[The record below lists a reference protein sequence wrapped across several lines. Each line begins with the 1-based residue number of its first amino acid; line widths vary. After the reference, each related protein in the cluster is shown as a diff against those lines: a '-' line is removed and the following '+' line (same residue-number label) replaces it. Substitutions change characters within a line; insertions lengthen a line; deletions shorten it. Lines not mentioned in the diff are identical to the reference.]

1 MVDNNNSF
9 NFGDMLKNFEKQTAI
24 KPNSIINA
32 MVLCLDSSN
41 QFVIFDIY
49 SKQEAKVSVKEFETI
64 PQAGEVIPLYV
75 VAVNDKGEAILSRR
89 RANKEVRKKQLIEA
103 MNAKTVLQGS
113 IIGKNYSIG
122 SSSFNGYKV
131 DLGDITALLPK
142 SQIHGFERIKDK
154 ENFDGEKFDFLV
166 TNIDDSRDT
175 INVVMLDENIKKYT
189 LKDISQSKIKERD
202 VVEGNVIAI
211 EDYGVFFLIDNQYL
225 GFIKINDLSANK
237 RIEHPSEILSLG
249 ETVKAKVIKVEAN
262 RVKCSLALLDTSNL
276 EEIASRFKI
285 GSIYKAKITSII
297 NHGCYVFLDDGLPL
311 EAGKKKK
318 RMDGFIDAYEMSW
331 NESDFYSGKFKIGDQ
346 IDFKVLSID
355 VIITGSCKQC
365 DMTPF
370 EKFCQQFKEN
380 AVINVTINNCHKN
393 KAIAEIVLEDKT
405 IISGLVDKRE
415 FHWDYNT
422 AVSEFN
428 KIRTGGNYQVNTKI
442 VKINKDNC
450 HIDLSMKKIDKD
462 PIEEFMDKYSPSSN
476 SVEAEVTYVADNYVL
491 LSVDKWK
498 NILILYKSN
507 DSNLK
512 LKSKVKVNIGKLDK
526 KSKHDR
532 HIMAF
537 LADRNRKGKDHFNNS
552 LADNISFDY

>member
-405 IISGLVDKRE
+405 II
-415 FHWDYNT
+415 
-422 AVSEFN
+422 
-428 KIRTGGNYQVNTKI
+428 
-442 VKINKDNC
+442 
-450 HIDLSMKKIDKD
+450 KK
-462 PIEEFMDKYSPSSN
+462 
-476 SVEAEVTYVADNYVL
+476 VTESLENF
-491 LSVDKWK
+491 
-498 NILILYKSN
+498 LI
-507 DSNLK
+507 
-512 LKSKVKVNIGKLDK
+512 
-526 KSKHDR
+526 
-532 HIMAF
+532 
-537 LADRNRKGKDHFNNS
+537 
-552 LADNISFDY
+552 